1 MILIRYTQVA
11 LEQTI
16 EFISETIASTN
27 YNRQPRLNGE
37 YNINNL

>member
-1 MILIRYTQVA
+1 MILTRYTQVA

-16 EFISETIASTN
+16 EFISEAIASTN
-27 YNRQPRLNGE
+27 NRQPRLNGE